1 MRIVFCTSSVA
12 IVQKNPKLRSI
23 MWQRIQTLY
32 MFLGAIAFFC
42 VGKDLSNNIE
52 ALIAGLGVALLL
64 ANITYFR
71 FRKRQF
77 IVNRLAILAA
87 FILEALVIYPVLQI
101 FDGHLVRTDLLKLA
115 APLIAVIFIAL
126 ANRAIQRDEEKVN
139 SSARFRSK

>member
-1 MRIVFCTSSVA
+1 
-12 IVQKNPKLRSI
+12 
-23 MWQRIQTLY
+23 

-42 VGKDLSNNIE
+42 VGINLSNNIQ
-52 ALIAGLGVALLL
+52 ALIAGFGVALLL

-77 IVNRLAILAA
+77 IVNRIAIIVA
-87 FILEALVIYPVLQI
+87 FLLEILVICPVLQI
-101 FDGHLVRTDLLKLA
+101 FEGDLVRTDLVKLA

-126 ANRAIQRDEEKVN
+126 ANWAIKKDEEKVN

>member
-1 MRIVFCTSSVA
+1 
-12 IVQKNPKLRSI
+12 

-32 MFLGAIAFFC
+32 MFIGAIAFFC
-42 VGKDLSNNIE
+42 VGINLSNNIQ

-77 IVNRLAILAA
+77 IVNRLAILVA
-87 FILEALVIYPVLQI
+87 FMLETLVIYPVLQI
-101 FDGHLVRTDLLKLA
+101 FGGDVVRIDLLKLGP
-115 APLIAVIFIAL
+115 PLIAVVFIAL

-139 SSARFRSK
+139 SSVRFRSK

>member
-1 MRIVFCTSSVA
+1 
-12 IVQKNPKLRSI
+12 

-32 MFLGAIAFFC
+32 MFIGAIAFFC
-42 VGKDLSNNIE
+42 VGINLSNNIQ

-77 IVNRLAILAA
+77 IVNRLAILVA
-87 FILEALVIYPVLQI
+87 FMLETLVIYPVLQI
-101 FDGHLVRTDLLKLA
+101 FGGDVVRIDLLKLG
-115 APLIAVIFIAL
+115 APLIAVVFIAL

-139 SSARFRSK
+139 SSVRFRSK

>member
-1 MRIVFCTSSVA
+1 
-12 IVQKNPKLRSI
+12 

-42 VGKDLSNNIE
+42 VGINLSNNIQ

>member
-1 MRIVFCTSSVA
+1 M
-12 IVQKNPKLRSI
+12 
-23 MWQRIQTLY
+23 
-32 MFLGAIAFFC
+32 
-42 VGKDLSNNIE
+42 
-52 ALIAGLGVALLL
+52 
-64 ANITYFR
+64 
-71 FRKRQF
+71 
-77 IVNRLAILAA
+77 AILAA

>member
-1 MRIVFCTSSVA
+1 MCIIFCTSSVA
-12 IVQKNPKLRSI
+12 IVQKNRKLHSI

-42 VGKDLSNNIE
+42 VGINLSNNIQ

-77 IVNRLAILAA
+77 IVNRIAILVA
-87 FILEALVIYPVLQI
+87 FLLETLVIYPVLQI
-101 FDGHLVRTDLLKLA
+101 FEGDLVRTDLVKLA
-115 APLIAVIFIAL
+115 APLIAVIFVAL
-126 ANRAIQRDEEKVN
+126 ANRAIKKDEEKVN
-139 SSARFRSK
+139 SSTRFRSK

>member
-1 MRIVFCTSSVA
+1 MRIFFCTSSVA
-12 IVQKNPKLRSI
+12 IVQKNRKLHSI

-32 MFLGAIAFFC
+32 MFIGAIAFFC
-42 VGKDLSNNIE
+42 VGINLSNNIQ

-77 IVNRLAILAA
+77 IVNRLAILVA
-87 FILEALVIYPVLQI
+87 FMLETLVIYPVLQI
-101 FDGHLVRTDLLKLA
+101 FGGDVVRIDLLKLG
-115 APLIAVIFIAL
+115 APLIAVVFIAL

-139 SSARFRSK
+139 SSVRFRSK